1 MYDHEKDNKPP
12 QGVKNPKIQ
21 KDDTYGAG
29 EENAAIIMKG
39 GKTMTG
45 EPRDTI
51 EIDPMLKK
59 PKGGDVNAPDSSPSS
74 GKTDKKENK

>member
-1 MYDHEKDNKPP
+1 
-12 QGVKNPKIQ
+12 
-21 KDDTYGAG
+21 
-29 EENAAIIMKG
+29 
-39 GKTMTG
+39 MTG